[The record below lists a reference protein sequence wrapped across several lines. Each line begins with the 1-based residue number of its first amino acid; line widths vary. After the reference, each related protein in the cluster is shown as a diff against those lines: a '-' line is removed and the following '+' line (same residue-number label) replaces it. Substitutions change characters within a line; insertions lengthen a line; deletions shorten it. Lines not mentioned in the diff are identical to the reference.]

1 MERALRQLDP
11 DLLYKL
17 QQGFKWLVYFLLL
30 VNLGFYVAEDSVRA
44 YHTLIAGN
52 ASFLKVTQEFAA
64 SIDTSAWL
72 ILIAMFELETYTI
85 EDKHWNKRVA
95 WVVRGARIVCYVMI
109 AHTLFAYSSTLL
121 DYSAIRPVEGVTDL
135 CEMTDQQ
142 VAYVHTLEYT
152 AVTEE
157 TCDALTNQREFL
169 WLGKNPLVTTLDGHQ
184 REFLLALA
192 DVVETIAWLL
202 IIACVEVVVRLQGRG
217 ITGGRATRIA
227 RSTKTTCYVVL
238 LILAA
243 YWGALGLWLY
253 VWDAFLWIAGFAVIE
268 VNIAE
273 WRDELTEH
281 PATHGAAPT

>member
-1 MERALRQLDP
+1 MEKALRQLNP
-11 DLLYKL
+11 LLLYKM
-17 QQGFKWLVYFLLL
+17 QQAFKWVVYFLLL

-52 ASFLKVTQEFAA
+52 ASFLKITQEFAA

-85 EDKHWNKRVA
+85 EDKHWNERVA
-95 WVVRGARIVCYVMI
+95 WLVRGARVVCYVMI
-109 AHTLFAYSSTLL
+109 AHTLFAYSSTLV
-121 DYSAIRPVEGVTDL
+121 DYSTIRPVEGVTDL
-135 CEMTDQQ
+135 CEMTDRQ

-152 AVTEE
+152 AVTEL
-157 TCDALTNQREFL
+157 TCNTLTDQQEFL
-169 WLGKNPLVTTLDGHQ
+169 WLGKNPLVTTPHGHQ

-202 IIACVEVVVRLQGRG
+202 IIACVELVVRLQGRG
-217 ITGGRATRIA
+217 ITGGRTTSIA
-227 RSTKTTCYVVL
+227 RSTKTVCYVVL
-238 LILAA
+238 LALAA

-273 WRDELTEH
+273 WREELTER
-281 PATHGAAPT
+281 PVAQEAASA